1 MKKRIP
7 DATPTS
13 THATGLPRGVWMLG
27 FVSLFMDMSS
37 EIIHSLLPLFL
48 VTGLGAG
55 VVAVGLIEGVAEGT
69 ASVMK
74 LFSGALSD
82 YLGKRKGLV
91 LLGYGFA
98 ALTKPLFP
106 LAGGAGMVLLA
117 RFMDRLGK
125 GIRGSPRDALIAD
138 LTPSK
143 LRGAAYGLRQAL
155 DTTGAL
161 LGPLLAS
168 LLMVV
173 FLGDFRAVMWV
184 AVIPAGLCVLLIVF
198 GVKEPPRKV
207 RHDKDGSPLARRW
220 PIRGADLSRLGR
232 GFWIFVAII
241 FALTLVRFSEAFL
254 LLRGAELGLADAM
267 VPLILAALSFAFAL
281 SSYPAGVLSDRLGR
295 KNVVIWGF
303 GMMIVADLIL
313 FIAEAPWVV
322 FLGAVFWGLHL
333 GLTQGIFSAMV
344 ADRVPEDLRGTGF
357 GVFHLVSG
365 TGLFLASL
373 LAGLLWQA
381 FGAQATF
388 LAGAVLALIAVLAFA
403 LYYREDAAS
412 AP

>member
-1 MKKRIP
+1 
-7 DATPTS
+7 
-13 THATGLPRGVWMLG
+13 
-27 FVSLFMDMSS
+27 
-37 EIIHSLLPLFL
+37 
-48 VTGLGAG
+48 
-55 VVAVGLIEGVAEGT
+55 
-69 ASVMK
+69 
-74 LFSGALSD
+74 
-82 YLGKRKGLV
+82 
-91 LLGYGFA
+91 
-98 ALTKPLFP
+98 
-106 LAGGAGMVLLA
+106 
-117 RFMDRLGK
+117 
-125 GIRGSPRDALIAD
+125 
-138 LTPSK
+138 
-143 LRGAAYGLRQAL
+143 
-155 DTTGAL
+155 
-161 LGPLLAS
+161 
-168 LLMVV
+168 
-173 FLGDFRAVMWV
+173 
-184 AVIPAGLCVLLIVF
+184 VLLIVF